1 MSLVLLRGRLGIE
14 LLIAKKEGLCAK
26 DENNICKKVLQF
38 SCISEF
44 TFSSKFFPNSR

>member
-38 SCISEF
+38 FVHLRIHLLV
-44 TFSSKFFPNSR
+44 